1 MSDRLKSLREKRGI
15 ATTAML
21 AITALATKE
30 KRDLTSDEVQKH
42 SAFFDEQAGLQD
54 QILAEERSVEV
65 GRTEAQRLAAAEE
78 TRRQGNANAD
88 TPEARSMKAF
98 RRYLLG
104 GTPFSGEGADEFRA
118 YQADSDTEGGYLVAP
133 QTFVAQLITFVDD
146 ITFIRGLATKF
157 TVDKAASMGA
167 PTLDTDAA
175 DTDWT
180 TELATGSEDTS
191 MRFGKRELYPH
202 PLAKRVKVSKKLMR
216 VATMPAEQIVMQR
229 IGYKVGVTQE
239 KAFLTG
245 TGNKQP
251 LGLFTASA
259 DGVPTTQDVST
270 GNTTTSI
277 TWDGLVE
284 AKYKLKGAYWS
295 KAQWLF
301 HRDALKQITKLK
313 DGDGAP
319 LWRPSYQ
326 AGEPDLI
333 LGAPLMMSEF
343 VPNTFT
349 TGLYVGMFGD
359 FSNYWIADALDLQ
372 VQRLTELYAETNQ
385 DGFIARMETDGMPV
399 LAEAFARIKLA

>member
-15 ATTAML
+15 STTAML
-21 AITALATKE
+21 AITAKAAAE
-30 KRDLTSDEVQKH
+30 KRDLKPEEVVEHGK
-42 SAFFDEQAGLQD
+42 FFDEQEGLRV
-54 QILAEERSVEV
+54 QIQAEERSIEV
-65 GRTEAQRLAAAEE
+65 GRTEAERLAADEE
-78 TRRQGNANAD
+78 QRSKGKKAAD

-104 GTPFSGEGADEFRA
+104 GSPFSGEGAEELRA
-118 YQADSDTEGGYLVAP
+118 FQADSDTEGGYLVAP
-133 QTFVAQLITFVDD
+133 QMFVAELIKFVDD
-146 ITFIRGLATKF
+146 LVFIRGLATKY

-167 PTLDTDAA
+167 PSLDTDAA

-180 TELATGSEDTS
+180 SELLTGSEETT
-191 MRFGKRELYPH
+191 MRFGKREMYPH
-202 PLAKRVKVSKKLMR
+202 PLAKRVKVSKKLIR
-216 VATMPAEQIVMQR
+216 VATMPAEQIIMER

-251 LGLFTASA
+251 LGLFTASN
-259 DGVPTTQDVST
+259 DGITTARDVST
-270 GNTTTSI
+270 GNSTTSI
-277 TWDGLVE
+277 GWDGLVE
-284 AKYKLKGAYWS
+284 AKYSLKGAYWG

-326 AGEPDLI
+326 AGEPDMI
-333 LGAPLMMSEF
+333 LGSPLMMSEF
-343 VPNTFT
+343 APNTFT
-349 TGLYVGMFGD
+349 TGQYVGMFGD
-359 FSNYWIADALDLQ
+359 FSKYWIADALDLQ
-372 VQRLTELYAETNQ
+372 IQRLTELYAETNQ

-399 LAEAFARIKLA
+399 LAEAFARVKLA